1 MRGTIFCFTPFCSAY
16 RNLWRRLYLFK
27 EMTEDGKRQKESSG
41 EGGILGW
48 ATRRGRQEERKLR
61 PQECGWKSV

>member
-1 MRGTIFCFTPFCSAY
+1 
-16 RNLWRRLYLFK
+16 
-27 EMTEDGKRQKESSG
+27 MTEDGKREKESSG